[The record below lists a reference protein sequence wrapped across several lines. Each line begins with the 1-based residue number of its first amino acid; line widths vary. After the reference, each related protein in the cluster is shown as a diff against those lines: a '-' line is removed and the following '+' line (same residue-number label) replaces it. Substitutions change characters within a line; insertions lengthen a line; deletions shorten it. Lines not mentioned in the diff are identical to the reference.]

1 VKIRVAILI
10 AATTLAFNAC
20 GKNNSPTQPT
30 STQSQVK
37 FLATL
42 LPASEVP
49 SVTNAEAS
57 GSGNATITINLTKDA
72 SGNITDANVDFAVTA
87 TGFPA
92 GTTLTAAHIHPG
104 VPGVI
109 GPVLVPA
116 GIASGEVKFTDGTGG
131 FTKATQTITT
141 DQVNQ
146 ILANPPAFYFNIH
159 TALNP
164 GGVARGQL
172 TRIQ

>member
-1 VKIRVAILI
+1 
-10 AATTLAFNAC
+10 
-20 GKNNSPTQPT
+20 
-30 STQSQVK
+30 
-37 FLATL
+37 
-42 LPASEVP
+42 
-49 SVTNAEAS
+49 
-57 GSGNATITINLTKDA
+57 
-72 SGNITDANVDFAVTA
+72 
-87 TGFPA
+87 
-92 GTTLTAAHIHPG
+92 LTAAHIHPG